1 MPSPKTDPDRSRP
14 ARRLDLAG
22 GASAFWQRLNTRM
35 VLAIASVAL
44 ISLLISA
51 LAISQILPG
60 YFRQQ
65 AVERLETA
73 ALSVALVTQEFA
85 ESARADNPNYPVVPE
100 LRQVFIY
107 DPAVELAAGA
117 LIPATVA
124 IYNESGQLE
133 ARAQPDAA
141 DLRAEG
147 LRLDPEVPRYE
158 TRIVRLQVT
167 EAGESVGFRV
177 FISDAYTT
185 REATLAQIRSAL
197 IGAGL
202 LALLAALVLGVL
214 AARRVTAPISRL
226 RRVAGTVAAGEL
238 DERATASGVREVDEL
253 AAQFNVMADQLA
265 GTLRVLEADRDRLRE
280 FVADVSHEL
289 RTPISALRMYTDLQ
303 RDGEVDE
310 PTRRE
315 FLDRSAEQI
324 RRLEW
329 LSTNLLDL
337 SRIDAGIFPLDMRP
351 GDLRDPIRAVV
362 EAQAEVAER
371 RDISLGSEVPATP
384 VTMRFDRERIVQLLT
399 NLVGNALKFTPS
411 GGVVSLKLTESAGIV
426 VIEVRDTGAGI
437 PPDEL
442 PRIFDRFYRGTNI
455 GEARASGSGLGL
467 AIVRSIV
474 EMHGGTIDVQSVV
487 GEGTVFRIEL
497 PRAGAQQSSAAEPS
511 AGPAALED

>member
-1 MPSPKTDPDRSRP
+1 MPSPKTDEDRSRL

-22 GASAFWQRLNTRM
+22 GAAAFWQRLNTRL

-51 LAISQILPG
+51 LAINQILPD

-65 AVERLETA
+65 AVDRLETA
-73 ALSVALVTQEFA
+73 AIGVAVMTQA
-85 ESARADNPNYPVVPE
+85 LADARREENPNVPVVPE
-100 LRQVFIY
+100 LRQIRIY
-107 DPAVELAAGA
+107 DPAVDLAAGN

-124 IYNESGQLE
+124 IYNEVGQLE
-133 ARAQPDAA
+133 SVARPNSDE
-141 DLRAEG
+141 LRSEG
-147 LRLDPEVPRYE
+147 LRLDLEVPSYDSGHLPLRVTDAGDRVLY
-158 TRIVRLQVT
+158 RIV
-167 EAGESVGFRV
+167 
-177 FISDAYTT
+177 ISDAYTT

-197 IGAGL
+197 VGAGL
-202 LALLAALVLGVL
+202 LALVAALILGAL

-226 RRVAGTVAAGEL
+226 RRVAGTVAAGHL
-238 DERATASGVREVDEL
+238 DERAVASGVREVDEL

-265 GTLRVLEADRDRLRE
+265 GTLRMLEADRDRLRE

-289 RTPISALRMYTDLQ
+289 RTPISALRLYTELQ

-310 PTRRE
+310 STRGE
-315 FLDRSAEQI
+315 FLERSAEQI

-337 SRIDAGIFPLDMRP
+337 SRIDAGIFPLDMRQ
-351 GDLRDPIRAVV
+351 GDLRDPIRSVV
-362 EAQAEVAER
+362 EAHSEVAER
-371 RDISLGSEVPATP
+371 RGISLGSEVPGSP
-384 VTMRFDRERIVQLLT
+384 VEMRFDHERVVQLLT

-411 GGVVSLKLTESAGIV
+411 GGVVSIQLSEETARAT
-426 VIEVRDTGAGI
+426 IEVRDSGAGI

-497 PRAGAQQSSAAEPS
+497 PKATQGGREEEAPASART
-511 AGPAALED
+511 LED

>member
-1 MPSPKTDPDRSRP
+1 MPSPRTEPDRSRP

-22 GASAFWQRLNTRM
+22 GAAAFWQRLNTRL

-73 ALSVALVTQEFA
+73 AVGVAVMTQA
-85 ESARADNPNYPVVPE
+85 LADARREENPNVPIVPE
-100 LRQVFIY
+100 LRQLHIY
-107 DPAVELAAGA
+107 ERAVELAAGA

-124 IYNESGQLE
+124 IYNKAGQLE
-133 ARAQPDAA
+133 AMAQPDAA
-141 DLRAEG
+141 DLRGEG
-147 LRLDPEVPRYE
+147 LRLDPEVPSYDTGLLPLRVTDTGE
-158 TRIVRLQVT
+158 QV
-167 EAGESVGFRV
+167 EYRV
-177 FISDAYTT
+177 VISGAHTT

-197 IGAGL
+197 VGAGL
-202 LALLAALVLGVL
+202 LALVAALVLGVL

-253 AAQFNVMADQLA
+253 AEQFNVMADQLA
-265 GTLRVLEADRDRLRE
+265 GTLRMLQADRDRLRE

-289 RTPISALRMYTDLQ
+289 RTPISALRLYTDMQ

-315 FLDRSAEQI
+315 FLERSAEQI

-337 SRIDAGIFPLDMRP
+337 SRIDAGIFPLDMRD
-351 GDLRDPIRAVV
+351 GDLRDPIRSVV
-362 EAQAEVAER
+362 EAQSQVAER
-371 RDISLGSEVPATP
+371 RGISLGSEVPADA
-384 VTMRFDRERIVQLLT
+384 VEMRFDRERIMQLLT

-411 GGVVSLKLTESAGIV
+411 GGVVSIRLTGTAETASV
-426 VIEVRDTGAGI
+426 EVRDTGAGI

-455 GEARASGSGLGL
+455 GDARASGSGLGL

-474 EMHGGTIDVQSVV
+474 EMHHGTIDVQSVV

-497 PRAGAQQSSAAEPS
+497 PRAGAEAAPEREAAASAPM
-511 AGPAALED
+511 LEG